1 MAYNPEVHNR
11 QSTRLRD
18 YDYSC
23 AGAYFVTI
31 CAWQRECLFGE
42 VVDGVMR
49 LSDAGRVVTG
59 IWDAL
64 PQRYQDIEVDVFVA
78 MPNHIHGIVVINDPG
93 FGDRG
98 VGAIH
103 ELPLH
108 TSPLVHTLPLRKLH
122 LRDRRNMTL
131 PKIIGYLKMNSA
143 KHINQQRDTPGLPV
157 WQRNY
162 YERVI
167 RDESELHAIRQYI
180 TENPVKWVDD
190 ENHPARHA

>member
-1 MAYNPEVHNR
+1 MSYNPEIHR
-11 QSTRLRD
+11 RRSIRLRD
-18 YDYSC
+18 YDYSR
-23 AGAYFVTI
+23 AGAYFVTA

-42 VVDGVMR
+42 VVDGGMR
-49 LSDAGRVVTG
+49 LNDAGRVVTE

-64 PQRYQDIEVDVFVA
+64 PQRYQEIEIDVFVT
-78 MPNHIHGIVVINDPG
+78 MPNHIHGIIVINDPG
-93 FGDRG
+93 FGGRG

-108 TSPLVHTLPLRKLH
+108 TSPLQKLP

-143 KHINQQRDTPGLPV
+143 KHINQSRNTPGVPV

-162 YERVI
+162 YERII
-167 RDESELHAIRQYI
+167 RNESELHTIRQYMI
-180 TENPVKWVDD
+180 DNPIKWAED
-190 ENHPARHA
+190 ENHPTRLEMLRHYA